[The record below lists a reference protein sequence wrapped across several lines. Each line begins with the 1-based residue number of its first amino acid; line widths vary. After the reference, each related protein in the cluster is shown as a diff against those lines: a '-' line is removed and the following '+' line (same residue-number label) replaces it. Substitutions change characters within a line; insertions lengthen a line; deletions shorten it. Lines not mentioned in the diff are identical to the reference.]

1 VMIFGSQPV
10 KTDLIFD
17 TLDKCLAAEE
27 RMRAEYASQYNSWL
41 AWAKQAG
48 RLQDEAHQRH
58 RLGLEN
64 RATCIPH
71 AGPAT
76 KFGLAGATHNA

>member
-1 VMIFGSQPV
+1 MKWMLVVMIFGTQAV

-17 TLDKCLAAEE
+17 TLDECQAAEE
-27 RMRAEYASQYNSWL
+27 RMRAEQVSKYNSWR
-41 AWAKQAG
+41 G
-48 RLQDEAHQRH
+48 RFQDETFELR

-76 KFGLAGATHNA
+76 KLD